1 LRAAN
6 ELTIAKVPAAEPADQ
21 FRSKAAEGSFV
32 DIRGERFYRLV
43 HYDAIP
49 PFFMSIASDS
59 DHWLF
64 ISSNGGLT
72 AGRNDADHALF
83 PYYPEDRIHDGCEH
97 TGAKTILRVLE
108 DTGAVLWE
116 PFSGQGSGRHRVSR
130 HLYKSVYGNK
140 IVFEEENHD
149 LDLSFSYGWMTSERF
164 GFVRSARLVNRR
176 AGAVAVELLDGLQNV
191 LPYGVTR
198 RFQSEYS
205 TLVDGYKR
213 TELEP
218 TTGLALFHL
227 SSIPVDKPEPSE
239 ALRVSVAWCAGLEAE
254 ARLLSSVQLDA
265 FRRGAA
271 LAQETDVR
279 GRRGAYFVKATFDLP
294 GRSEKQWKIVADVN
308 RDAAGVK
315 LILRDLHSLK
325 NIAAKID
332 EDVARGT
339 QNLAKIVAAADGL
352 QLTQD
357 QPATWRH
364 FSNTLF
370 NIMRGGIP
378 TDGYWVSSADFKLSV
393 SRANRQVAERH
404 RPFLA
409 GLPESLLHCELL
421 KRVREQ
427 CDPDLD
433 RIANEYL
440 PLNFSRRHGDPSRP
454 WNSFEIKVKDE
465 HGRKVLSYQGN
476 WRDIFQNWE
485 ALSVSFP
492 GFVESMIFKFLDSS
506 TADGYNPYR
515 VSNEGYDWETVDPH
529 DPWSYIGYW
538 GDHQVIYLLKLL
550 EQARRHYPDRLH
562 GLLSRAVFSYAN
574 VPYRILPYK
583 SLLADPRNTITF
595 DSVAH
600 AKIMNRAAEL
610 GSDGKALLARDGDLA
625 RANLAEKIL
634 LVILS
639 KLANYVPEAGIWMNT
654 QRPEWNDAN
663 NALVGAG
670 ASMVTL
676 YYLRRFLVFTCELLA
691 QHAGEEIELSPE
703 LAEFFERACDALGRF
718 LPLLGSPISDRRRKA
733 ILDELGRAGSEYREK
748 LYAQGLSAERRRVP
762 AARVRTFCAAAL
774 QHLDH
779 SIRSNRRDDG
789 LYHSYNLTA
798 IAADAIGIRRLREM
812 LEGQVAVLSCGA
824 LTPAESLALLEAL
837 RNSSLYRADQNSY
850 ILYPDR
856 PLPHFLQ
863 RNNLPPCEAERS
875 KLLTTVLERGDRRI
889 VVRDVEGV
897 IHFNAAFRN
906 ADMLKQALR
915 QLTEADL
922 RELAGKEEQQILDLY
937 EKVFDHQSFTGR
949 SGTFYKYEGLGC
961 IYWHMVSKLLLA
973 VRETLERAVASGA
986 AESTL
991 QQLRRHCI
999 SICEGLG
1006 IHKPPAVYG
1015 AIPTDPYSH
1024 TPAFAGAQQPGMTGQ
1039 VKEDFIARMGEMG
1052 VHVERGELAF
1062 VPEFMCGTEFLT
1074 QPEEFHYWDVKGN
1087 PKTLNLHGGTMA
1099 FTYCQVPVVAH
1110 RAGARHIGVT
1120 FANGTSRLVDGLKLD
1135 GAMSAAVFERQGAI
1149 RKLDVYYG
1157 LAVS

>member
-1 LRAAN
+1 MRAAN
-6 ELTIAKVPAAEPADQ
+6 ELTAAKALVTGPMHGPHPEV
-21 FRSKAAEGSFV
+21 AEGSFV
-32 DIRGERFYRLV
+32 DIRGERFYHLA

-49 PFFMSIASDS
+49 PFFMSIVSDS

-72 AGRNDADHALF
+72 AGRNDPDHALF
-83 PYYPEDRIHDGCEH
+83 PYYPEDRIHDSSEH
-97 TGAKTILRVLE
+97 TGSKTIVRVI
-108 DTGAVLWE
+108 DDAGAVLWE
-116 PFSGQGSGRHRVSR
+116 PFSGQGGGRYRVSR

-140 IVFEEENHD
+140 IIFEEENHD
-149 LDLSFSYGWMTSERF
+149 LELSFSCGWTTSERF

-176 AGAVAVELLDGLQNV
+176 ADSVAVELLDGIQNV
-191 LPYGVTR
+191 LPCGVTR

-218 TTGLALFHL
+218 TTGLALFRL

-239 ALRVSVAWCAGLEAE
+239 ALRVNVAWCADLDAE

-271 LAQETDVR
+271 VVPETDMR
-279 GRRGAYFVKATFDLP
+279 GRRGAYFIKTTLRLP
-294 GRSEKQWKIVADVN
+294 GRSEKEWKIVADVN
-308 RDAAGVK
+308 QDAAGVK
-315 LILRDLHSLK
+315 LLLHDLRFAE
-325 NIAAKID
+325 NIAAAID
-332 EDVARGT
+332 EDVAHGT
-339 QNLAKIVAAADGL
+339 ENLEKIVAAADGL
-352 QLTQD
+352 QLTRD
-357 QPATWRH
+357 EPANWRH

-370 NIMRGGIP
+370 NVMRGGIP
-378 TDGYWVSSADFKLSV
+378 TEGYWISSEDFKLSI
-393 SRANRQVAERH
+393 SKANRPVAEKH
-404 RPFLA
+404 GAFLS
-409 GLPESLLHCELL
+409 GLPESLLHRELL
-421 KRVREQ
+421 ERVHEEG
-427 CDPDLD
+427 DTDLE
-433 RIANEYL
+433 RLANEYL
-440 PLNFSRRHGDPSRP
+440 PLTFSRRHGDPSRP

-465 HGRKVLSYQGN
+465 HGRKVLYYQGN

-515 VSNEGYDWETVDPH
+515 VSSDGYDWETVDPH

-550 EQARRHYPDRLH
+550 EQARRHYPGHLH

-574 VPYRILPYK
+574 VPYRILPYE

-595 DSVAH
+595 DSAAH
-600 AKIMNRAAEL
+600 AKIMIRTSEV
-610 GSDGKALLARDGDLA
+610 GSDGKALLRRDGTVA

-634 LVILS
+634 LVILT
-639 KLANYVPEAGIWMNT
+639 KLANFVPEAGIWMNT

-676 YYLRRFLVFTCELLA
+676 YYLRRFLVFARDLLSP
-691 QHAGEEIELSPE
+691 HTEEGIELSAE
-703 LAEFFERACDALGRF
+703 LASFFEQVSDALERF
-718 LPLLGSPISDRRRKA
+718 LPLLASPISDLRRRA
-733 ILDELGRAGSEYREK
+733 ILDELGRSGSQYREK
-748 LYAQGLSAERRRVP
+748 LYAQGLSAERRRLP
-762 AARVRTFCAAAL
+762 AAQVRTFCDAAL

-779 SIRSNRRDDG
+779 SIRANRRDDG
-789 LYHSYNLTA
+789 LYHAYNLMT
-798 IAADAIGIRRLREM
+798 ITADAIGIRRLHEM
-812 LEGQVAVLSCGA
+812 LEGQVAVLSSGA
-824 LTPAESLALLEAL
+824 LTPGESLALVETL
-837 RNSSLYRADQNSY
+837 RNSSLYRTDQNSY

-856 PLPHFLQ
+856 PRPRFLEK
-863 RNNLPPCEAERS
+863 NNLPQCEVEKS
-875 KLLTTVLERGDRRI
+875 KLLMAMLESGDHRI
-889 VVRDVEGV
+889 VIQDVEGG
-897 IHFNAAFRN
+897 IHFNASFSN
-906 ADMLKQALR
+906 AAVLKQALR
-915 QLTEADL
+915 QLTEGGL
-922 RELAGKEEQQILDLY
+922 RQLAEKEEQQVLDLY

-973 VRETLERAVASGA
+973 VRETLQQAVESGA
-986 AESTL
+986 DDSTL
-991 QQLRRHCI
+991 QQLRGHYI
-999 SICEGLG
+999 SIYEGLG
-1006 IHKPPAVYG
+1006 VHKPPALYG

-1052 VHVERGELAF
+1052 VHVEHGELAF
-1062 VPEFMCGTEFLT
+1062 VRELMCGTEFLARAK
-1074 QPEEFHYWDVKGN
+1074 EFHCWDVKGN
-1087 PKTLNLHGGTMA
+1087 PKTVKLSEGTMA

-1110 RAGARHIGVT
+1110 RVGPPQIRVT
-1120 FANGTSRLVDGLKLD
+1120 FADGSSQLVDGLKLD
-1135 GAMSAAVFERQGAI
+1135 AAMSAAVFERLGIIQQ
-1149 RKLDVYYG
+1149 LDVFYG
-1157 LAVS
+1157 FQS